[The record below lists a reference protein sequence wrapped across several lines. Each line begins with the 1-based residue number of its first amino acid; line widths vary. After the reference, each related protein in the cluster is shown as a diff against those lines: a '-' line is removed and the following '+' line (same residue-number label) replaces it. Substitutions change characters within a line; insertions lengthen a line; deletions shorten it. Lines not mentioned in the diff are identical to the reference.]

1 VHLSTDSD
9 EEVKNGGEM
18 DDTYIDE
25 LMHIFDI
32 YLVAA
37 NPANEIHETELAR
50 DEDNPTDKWE
60 DNEPWQ

>member
-1 VHLSTDSD
+1 MHLLTDSD
-9 EEVKNGGEM
+9 EEVKNGEGM

-32 YLVAA
+32 DLVAA

-50 DEDNPTDKWE
+50 DEDNPNGKMGR
-60 DNEPWQ
+60 